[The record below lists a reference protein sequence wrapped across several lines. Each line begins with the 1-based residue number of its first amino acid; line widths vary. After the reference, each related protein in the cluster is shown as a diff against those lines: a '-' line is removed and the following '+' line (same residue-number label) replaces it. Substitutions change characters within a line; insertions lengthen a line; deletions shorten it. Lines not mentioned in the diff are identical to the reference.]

1 MRITPAY
8 AGKRKP
14 LANGNTQQEDH
25 PRLRGEKVRIGSQY
39 EVTRGSP
46 PLTRGKESTA
56 HAFSNNNR
64 ITPAYAG
71 KSPFLL
77 FGFLL
82 CWDHPRLRGEKPR
95 TARRHRA
102 GLGSPPLTR
111 GKVPSLHSLNMYF
124 GITPAYAGKSVY
136 S

>member
-1 MRITPAY
+1 MAESIGITPAY
-8 AGKRKP
+8 AGKRTTST
-14 LANGNTQQEDH
+14 LATDREEDH

-71 KSPFLL
+71 KSEVSGL
-77 FGFLL
+77 F
-82 CWDHPRLRGEKPR
+82 HPR
-95 TARRHRA
+95 A
-102 GLGSPPLTR
+102 
-111 GKVPSLHSLNMYF
+111 
-124 GITPAYAGKSVY
+124 
-136 S
+136 